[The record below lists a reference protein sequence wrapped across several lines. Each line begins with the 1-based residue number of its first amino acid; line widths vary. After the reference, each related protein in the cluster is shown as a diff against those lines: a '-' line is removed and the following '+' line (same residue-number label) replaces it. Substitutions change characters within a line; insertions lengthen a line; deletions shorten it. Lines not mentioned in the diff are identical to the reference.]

1 MGDRVS
7 LLAGARKLAER
18 ATALKLVK
26 IALAALPAAL
36 LLGSASA
43 WAQTPAVPPASPP
56 AAEVPAPKPPLVL
69 LLDGLGVYV
78 ESPYIGVSRLAR
90 PLQQQGFQTRT
101 DSHLMY
107 GTRGLVPDVI
117 IGHSMGG
124 EAALRYA
131 RQLVK
136 SGYAA
141 PLVITIDAAP
151 TQPACAVPR
160 CVNIAGP
167 GFLKV
172 PGAVNISAWASGAR
186 FVGHAQLPT
195 HPAVQRLILQETG
208 AWMAARQAKLA
219 RVAAAP
225 KPGEKPTGKPT
236 ASPPQTASP
245 ARAYG
250 WPQMWSAPGWTLP
263 GTSQPG
269 TARNGG

>member
-1 MGDRVS
+1 M
-7 LLAGARKLAER
+7 
-18 ATALKLVK
+18 KLVK

-36 LLGSASA
+36 LLSSAPA
-43 WAQTPAVPPASPP
+43 RAQTPAAPPSSPP
-56 AAEVPAPKPPLVL
+56 AAEAPAPKPPLVL

-107 GTRGLVPDVI
+107 GTRGLAPDVI

-131 RQLVK
+131 RQMVR
-136 SGYAA
+136 SGYPA

-208 AWMAARQAKLA
+208 AWMAARQAKPA
-219 RVAAAP
+219 
-225 KPGEKPTGKPT
+225 EKPAERPAGKPA
-236 ASPPQTASP
+236 ASAPQTASP
-245 ARAYG
+245 ARAYS
-250 WPQMWSAPGWTLP
+250 WPQMWSAPGWTVP
-263 GTSQPG
+263 GGSQPG
-269 TARNGG
+269 TAGNGG